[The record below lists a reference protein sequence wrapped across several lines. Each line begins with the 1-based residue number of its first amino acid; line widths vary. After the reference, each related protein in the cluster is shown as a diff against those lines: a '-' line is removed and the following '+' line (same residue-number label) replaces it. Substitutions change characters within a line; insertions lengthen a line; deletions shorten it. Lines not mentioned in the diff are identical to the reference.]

1 MNVNRINFTGSSCT
15 GKTSVFKVMKEDPFF
30 FSCYDSF
37 FESISRKL
45 LREKGLKLNGTG
57 GRETQSVL
65 AQEYSY
71 LIEEEDYYISERC
84 LIDVCAFTGV
94 LKDKS
99 KGPEFLK
106 YCKLEHKLLE
116 TLFFYKDKLGL
127 VVYFPIEF
135 EVVKDGERLDDKQM
149 RKDFDRK
156 IQKIL
161 EVLEIEH
168 ITISGSVENRISQIK
183 QSVIDLKES

>member
-1 MNVNRINFTGSSCT
+1 MNVDKINFTGSSCT
-15 GKTSVFKVMKEDPFF
+15 GKTSVFKVLKEDPFF
-30 FSCYDSF
+30 SCYDHF

-57 GRETQSVL
+57 GTETQKIL

-71 LIEEEDYYISERC
+71 LIDKEDCYISERC

-94 LKDKS
+94 LKDMS
-99 KGPEFLK
+99 ERHEFWE
-106 YCKLEHKLLE
+106 YYKLEQKLLE
-116 TLFFYKDKLGL
+116 TLFFNKDRLGL

-135 EVVKDGERLDDKQM
+135 EVVKDGERLENKQM
-149 RKDFDRK
+149 RELFDRK

-161 EVLEIEH
+161 EVLEIEYV
-168 ITISGSVENRISQIK
+168 TVSGSVENRISQIK
-183 QSVIDLKES
+183 QSVTDLKES